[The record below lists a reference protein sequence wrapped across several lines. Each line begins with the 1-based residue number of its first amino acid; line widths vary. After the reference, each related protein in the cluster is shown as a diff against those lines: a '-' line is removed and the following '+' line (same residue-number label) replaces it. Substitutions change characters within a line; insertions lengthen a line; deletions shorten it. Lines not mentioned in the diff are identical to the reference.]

1 MLAEQDLLLDTVH
14 TGDPRNKQAD
24 RDRAMGIMTEFVR
37 KSKKSSSCIPMIFT
51 PASGP

>member
-24 RDRAMGIMTEFVR
+24 RDRRDGQV
-37 KSKKSSSCIPMIFT
+37 
-51 PASGP
+51 